1 MAGWVCQWKPF
12 LIPVDDSFKKA
23 FLEEWVYQG
32 ADSSELSLSGR
43 QGVLIPEPLPEV
55 SLLVSSSAWEPLEHE
70 DTTCSRERVEAPLPP
85 LQPRPTC
92 ERLEFPFSC
101 DAILSGHEDLDLRD
115 SDQFTIQGRMSAEE
129 ILTEH
134 VVDIHRIEADVRDAC
149 ERNQSSSSL
158 SGGVNTYFL
167 IKHLCRRDSAS
178 TTGTLGP
185 DVEKKMLSKNELW

>member
-1 MAGWVCQWKPF
+1 M
-12 LIPVDDSFKKA
+12 
-23 FLEEWVYQG
+23 
-32 ADSSELSLSGR
+32 
-43 QGVLIPEPLPEV
+43 
-55 SLLVSSSAWEPLEHE
+55 
-70 DTTCSRERVEAPLPP
+70 PP
-85 LQPRPTC
+85 LQSRPTR

-101 DAILSGHEDLDLRD
+101 DAIFSGYEDLDLRG
-115 SDQFTIQGRMSAEE
+115 SDQFTIWGRMSAEE

-158 SGGVNTYFL
+158 SGGINTFL

-185 DVEKKMLSKNELW
+185 DVEKKMLSKNKLRGSGTSLPYKKLLNTSNTKFFVNGST